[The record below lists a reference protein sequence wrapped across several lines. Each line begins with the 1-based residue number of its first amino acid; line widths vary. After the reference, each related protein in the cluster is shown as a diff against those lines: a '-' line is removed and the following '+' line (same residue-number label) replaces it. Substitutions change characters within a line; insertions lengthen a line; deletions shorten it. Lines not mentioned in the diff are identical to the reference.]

1 MLSKSSKDRF
11 ERLSYAIVSIAGL
24 FFAWWGVT
32 TLGWVSPFVLPP
44 PWEVLD
50 ALKRISGGY
59 MGDNMW
65 VHFAASMSVVLNGYA
80 LAIIVGVPL
89 GMAMAF
95 LPTIDRLFGPL
106 IMILR
111 PVPPPAWIP
120 LAILWFGIG
129 LSGKVFVVFI
139 AAVVPCLLNAYLGVK
154 ETPPKMLDAAR
165 MLGANRWTVFREV
178 VIPSALPILLTGMRI
193 ALGNAWATLVAAELV
208 VSTAG
213 FGFLIINGYHTF
225 DASIMAAAMF
235 PIALIGAAMNIGFL
249 ILEKRLVPWRRET
262 TE

>member
-1 MLSKSSKDRF
+1 
-11 ERLSYAIVSIAGL
+11 
-24 FFAWWGVT
+24 
-32 TLGWVSPFVLPP
+32 
-44 PWEVLD
+44 
-50 ALKRISGGY
+50 
-59 MGDNMW
+59 MGENLW
-65 VHFAASMSVVLNGYA
+65 VHFVASMSVVLNGYA

-95 LPTIDRLFGPL
+95 LPIIDCLFGPL

-154 ETPPKMLDAAR
+154 ETPQKMLDTAR
-165 MLGANRWTVFREV
+165 MLGAGRWTVFREV

-193 ALGNAWATLVAAELV
+193 ALGNAWATPVAAELV

-213 FGFLIINGYHTF
+213 FGFLIISGYRNF
-225 DASIMAAAMF
+225 EVSVMAAAMF
-235 PIALIGAAMNIGFL
+235 PIALIGATMNIGFL
-249 ILEKRLVPWRRET
+249 MLEKYLVQR
-262 TE
+262 